1 MKKFFYINLVASVLL
16 IFSGISCSVK
26 RGTMLKKRYSSGYT
40 LMTAKKISGPEEA
53 NRIKSVPQQYG
64 EPTETEVTVPAT
76 ALAASDISAEMMLPL
91 ANRNKQNLLSFS
103 VKTSHIKNTDKNHFS
118 SISHPAYVKK
128 NHSNA
133 VASTH
138 QKGKKGDDTELI
150 VLVILSLFPIL
161 CLIAIYLKDGKN
173 ITLNFWIDLILH
185 ITLFG
190 AIIFALLVVLD
201 VVNLA

>member
-1 MKKFFYINLVASVLL
+1 
-16 IFSGISCSVK
+16 
-26 RGTMLKKRYSSGYT
+26 
-40 LMTAKKISGPEEA
+40 MTAKKISGPEEA
-53 NRIKSVPQQYG
+53 NRIKSAPQQYG

-76 ALAASDISAEMMLPL
+76 ALAASNVSAEMMLPL
-91 ANRNKQNLLSFS
+91 ATHNKQNLLSFS
-103 VKTSHIKNTDKNHFS
+103 VKTSHIKTTDKNHFS

-133 VASTH
+133 VASNH
-138 QKGKKGDDTELI
+138 QKGKKGGDTELI

-185 ITLFG
+185 FTLFG
-190 AIIFALLVVLD
+190 EIIFALLVVLD